1 MHSWFLGR
9 IGLCAGVVW
18 LALLGSGTLQTAQA
32 GARGVAAH
40 RAGPTIAM
48 QNNSAEERLYI
59 VQFAAAPALAREAL
73 DLRNRQQAGTQRQRR
88 SRTAS
93 ERAALGRY
101 VEELEAQQDALL
113 RSLGVYNKRVY
124 SYGYAFNGAALKLTP
139 REAER
144 LRLRKGVVNVWEDR
158 RRRVSSNF
166 SSSFLGLND
175 SSGGLRADL
184 GLTGEGVIIGVI
196 DSGITPNHPSF
207 SERAAEPDKP
217 KLCRISWGEN
227 TLLGRF
233 LCKRFRKPGPLLFTP
248 PPEDWQGACEA
259 GEGFAATACNNK
271 LIGARF
277 FNEGFL
283 LAGPADANEFAS
295 PADADGHGT
304 HIASIAAGNKVS
316 AQIFGREIGQIIG
329 IAPQARVAAY
339 KACWLEPGGFRATC
353 SVADLQAAIEAAV
366 ADGVDIINYSVGSA
380 DDSLTDPDDL
390 ALLAAADAGILS
402 VVATG
407 NDGPGR
413 FTMLAPATTPW
424 VLSVGASTRTGS
436 RVAEASRVN
445 RPEAVAG
452 DYETREASF
461 TPRLSERGP
470 ITGEIVL
477 VNDGDILTPEGDIG
491 TVVDGCTALLNSSEI
506 SGNIAYIQRGGCDF
520 DTKIRL
526 AQDAGA
532 IAAIVFSND
541 QALQVMAGNSAG
553 ITIPAVMIGQADGQ
567 LLRDRLAADEAV
579 EVTLDK
585 TIFVDLAQ
593 TGNVMG
599 SFSGRGPSLADPD
612 FLKPDLV
619 APGVQILGAHTPQVA
634 NGFRGELYQ
643 YLSGTSQSSPQ
654 VAGVAAL
661 LKEAHPDWGP
671 SALKSALMTSARQNI
686 LKAAGGAAADPFDF
700 GAGHVVP
707 NDSLNPGLVYETT
720 REEYDSYLC
729 TVGLARI
736 TDAEC
741 AALRAQGFDL
751 DARDINLPSVAVTEL
766 AGTVEVRRR
775 VRNVGPAANYRV
787 EFTTPP
793 GVELEVEPATLSLA
807 EDATAEFT
815 LRFNADGSRLGEALF
830 GSYTWVSDSQ
840 RVYSPFTV
848 TPAVIAI
855 TPEVIAGGSAG
866 SASIDVQFG
875 YSGNYAAQPFGL
887 EQPCVLPDNTLDDT
901 ICTNTSPATV
911 ADDPNNSYRF
921 TDPPAT
927 GVRRFFVDTDPGN
940 TQPNGTGGLY
950 FRAALYDE
958 LTDGNDDLD
967 LYLYYCVDIDDNGDC
982 EQVIEVDSSQGDG
995 TSDERVEDA
1004 NARVGEYIIDVHGF
1018 DTDATVGGPGA
1029 EFCIFTWSFA
1039 PATDAGNLAIGGVPP
1054 GATPGTTASLSTSW
1068 SGLSDGLWL
1077 GGIQH
1082 RQDDQLLGYTLLE
1095 IDVNALP
1102 ARPPGD
1108 FACP

>member
-1 MHSWFLGR
+1 MDSSILSRTALTG
-9 IGLCAGVVW
+9 AV
-18 LALLGSGTLQTAQA
+18 LALLGAGVLATAQA
-32 GARGVAAH
+32 APRGMTPHA
-40 RAGPTIAM
+40 AGPTTVLPDSGAD
-48 QNNSAEERLYI
+48 ERLYI
-59 VQFAAAPALAREAL
+59 VQFAAAPALAIEA
-73 DLRNRQQAGTQRQRR
+73 RGRQAAGTGRERR
-88 SRTAS
+88 ARTVN
-93 ERAALGRY
+93 ERAALRGY
-101 VEELEAQQDALL
+101 VEQLESRQDALL
-113 RSLGVYNKRVY
+113 RALGVYDKRVY

-139 REAER
+139 RQAEQ

-175 SSGGLRADL
+175 ARGGLRADL

-227 TLLGRF
+227 SLLGRF

-248 PPEDWQGACEA
+248 PPEAWQGTCET

-283 LAGPADANEFAS
+283 LAGPADVNEFAS

-304 HIASIAAGNKVS
+304 HIASIAAGNKVR

-329 IAPQARVAAY
+329 IAPQARIAAY

-380 DDSLTDPDDL
+380 DDSLADPDDL

-436 RVAEASRVN
+436 RVAEALRVN
-445 RPEAVAG
+445 RPEAVAN
-452 DYETREASF
+452 DYETKEASF
-461 TPRLSERGP
+461 TPPLSDRGP
-470 ITGEIVL
+470 LTGELVL
-477 VNDGDILTPEGDIG
+477 VNDGDILTPDGDIG

-532 IAAIVFSND
+532 IAALVFSND
-541 QALQVMAGNSAG
+541 QALQVMAGSSAG
-553 ITIPAVMIGQADGQ
+553 INIPAVMIGQADGQ
-567 LLRDRLAADEAV
+567 LLRDRLAADETV

-585 TIFVDLAQ
+585 SIFVDLAQ

-599 SFSGRGPSLADPD
+599 TFSGRGPSLADPD

-661 LKEAHPDWGP
+661 LKEAYPDWGP

-686 LKAAGGAAADPFDF
+686 LKEVDGAAADPFDF

-707 NDSLNPGLVYETT
+707 NAAFNPGLVYETT
-720 REEYDSYLC
+720 SEEYDSYLC
-729 TVGLARI
+729 NLGLARL
-736 TDAEC
+736 TATEC
-741 AALRAQGFDL
+741 DALRARGFDL
-751 DARDINLPSVAVTEL
+751 DARDINLPSVAITEL

-775 VRNVGPAANYRV
+775 VRNVGPSASYRI
-787 EFTTPP
+787 EFTTPA
-793 GVELEVEPATLSLA
+793 GVELEVEPATLNLS
-807 EDATAEFT
+807 ENETAEFT
-815 LRFNADGSRLGEALF
+815 LRFNSDGGRLGEALF
-830 GSYTWVSDSQ
+830 GSYAWVSENQ

-855 TPEVIAGGSAG
+855 TPEVFGSGSAG
-866 SASIDVQFG
+866 SVPVDVQFG
-875 YSGNYAAQPFGL
+875 YSGNYAALPFGL
-887 EQPCVLPDNTLDDT
+887 EEPCVLPDNTLDDT
-901 ICTNTSPATV
+901 VCTNTSPATV

-921 TDPPAT
+921 TDPPGP
-927 GVRRFFVDTDPGN
+927 GVRRFFVDTDPTN
-940 TQPNGTGGLY
+940 TLPNGADGLY
-950 FRAALYDE
+950 FRAALYDA

-967 LYLYYCVDIDDNGDC
+967 LYLYYCVDIDDDGEC
-982 EQVIEVDSSQGDG
+982 EQVREIASSQGDG
-995 TSDERVEDA
+995 TSNERVEDL

-1018 DTDATVGGPGA
+1018 NTDATVGGPGA
-1029 EFCIFTWSFA
+1029 EFCVFAWSFA
-1039 PATDAGNLAIGGVPP
+1039 PATDAGNLTIAGVPP
-1054 GATPGTTASLSTSW
+1054 GAAPGATANLTATW
-1068 SGLSDGLWL
+1068 AGLSDNLWL

-1082 RQDDQLLGYTLLE
+1082 RQDDLLLGYTLLE
-1095 IDVNALP
+1095 VDVNALP
-1102 ARPPGD
+1102 PRPPGP
-1108 FACP
+1108 FSCP

>member
-1 MHSWFLGR
+1 MNSSFLSR
-9 IGLCAGVVW
+9 ISPWAAVA
-18 LALLGSGTLQTAQA
+18 LALLGTAMLPAAQGAPRGVVPHAA
-32 GARGVAAH
+32 GA
-40 RAGPTIAM
+40 PNSFS
-48 QNNSAEERLYI
+48 QNASDERLYI
-59 VQFAAAPALAREAL
+59 VQFAAAPALARHARE
-73 DLRNRQQAGTQRQRR
+73 RQGKRQTGAQRDQRP
-88 SRTAS
+88 RTAS
-93 ERAALGRY
+93 ERATLRRY
-101 VEELEAQQDALL
+101 VAQLEARQDALL

-124 SYGYAFNGAALKLTP
+124 SYGYAFNGAALKLTR

-144 LRLRKGVVNVWEDR
+144 LRLRKGVVSVWEDR
-158 RRRVSSNF
+158 RRRVSTNF

-175 SSGGLRADL
+175 GNGGLRGDL

-233 LCKRFRKPGPLLFTP
+233 LCKRFRKPGPLLFAP

-277 FNEGFL
+277 FNAGFL
-283 LAGPADANEFAS
+283 LDGPADPNEFVS

-304 HIASIAAGNKVS
+304 HIASIAAGNTVS
-316 AQIFGREIGQIIG
+316 AQIFGRDIDQIIG

-436 RVAEASRVN
+436 RVAEATRVN
-445 RPEAVAG
+445 RPEAVAN
-452 DYETREASF
+452 DYETKEASF
-461 TPRLSERGP
+461 TPPLSDRGP
-470 ITGEIVL
+470 ITGDIVL

-491 TVVDGCTALLNSSEI
+491 TVVDGCSPLLNSSDI

-520 DTKIRL
+520 DTKIQL

-532 IAAIVFSND
+532 VAAIVFSND

-553 ITIPAVMIGQADGQ
+553 INIPAVMIGQADGQ
-567 LLRDRLAADEAV
+567 LLRDRLAADETV

-585 TIFVDLAQ
+585 SIFVNLAQ

-599 SFSGRGPSLADPD
+599 TFSGRGPSLADPD

-654 VAGVAAL
+654 VAGIAAL
-661 LKEAHPDWGP
+661 LKEAHPEWGP
-671 SALKSALMTSARQNI
+671 SVLKSALMTSARQNI
-686 LKAAGGAAADPFDF
+686 LKEVGGDAADPFDF

-720 REEYDSYLC
+720 SEEYDSYLC
-729 TVGLARI
+729 NRGLARI
-736 TDAEC
+736 SQPEC
-741 AALRAQGFDL
+741 AALRTQGFDL
-751 DARDINLPSVAVTEL
+751 DARDINLPSVAITEL
-766 AGTVEVRRR
+766 AGSVEVRRR
-775 VRNVGPAANYRV
+775 VRNVGPPASYQI
-787 EFTTPP
+787 EFTSPA
-793 GVELEVEPATLSLA
+793 GIELEVEPATLSLA
-807 EDATAEFT
+807 ADETAEFT
-815 LRFNADGSRLGEALF
+815 LRFSSDGGRLGEALF
-830 GSYTWVSDSQ
+830 GSYAWVSGSR

-855 TPEVIAGGSAG
+855 TPEVFASGSTGSAP
-866 SASIDVQFG
+866 IEVQFG
-875 YSGNYAAQPFGL
+875 YSGNYAALAFGL
-887 EQPCVLPDNTLDDT
+887 EEPCVLPDNTLDDT

-911 ADDPNNSYRF
+911 ADDPSNSYRF
-921 TDPPAT
+921 TDPPAV
-927 GVRRFFVDTDPGN
+927 GVRRFFVDTDP
-940 TQPNGTGGLY
+940 TDSLPNGTGGLY
-950 FRAALYDE
+950 FRAALSDA

-967 LYLYYCVDIDDNGDC
+967 LYLYYCLDIDDNGEC
-982 EQVIEVDSSQGDG
+982 EQVREIDISQNDG
-995 TSDERVEDA
+995 TSDEQVEDI
-1004 NARVGEYIIDVHGF
+1004 NARVGEYIVDVHGF
-1018 DTDATVGGPGA
+1018 ATDAEVGGPGA
-1029 EFCIFTWSFA
+1029 DFCVLTWSFA
-1039 PATDAGNLAIGGVPP
+1039 PAQDAGNLAIAGSPP
-1054 GATPGTTASLSTSW
+1054 GAAPGTTANLTATW
-1068 SGLSDGLWL
+1068 AGLDDNLWL

-1095 IDVNALP
+1095 VDVNALP
-1102 ARPPGD
+1102 PAPPGE
-1108 FACP
+1108 FTCP